1 MSTNQEYWDACLIR
15 AWRNHGRVQ
24 DALDMF
30 VSITGKAPSEF
41 ELKRIPR
48 VGSRT
53 FGPMRLFVAQRLE
66 RISAWLLKCGPE
78 HDKELLRKLS
88 GSKLDV
94 SERCMNLDH
103 GRQDAIK
110 ETIANGKRIEFTLKQ
125 IHIDKENA
133 ARFASL
139 AHGNK
144 PLRKATAGGVK

>member
-15 AWRNHGRVQ
+15 TWRNHGSVKE
-24 DALDMF
+24 ALTMYQ
-30 VSITGKAPSEF
+30 SITGIEAKDSN
-41 ELKRIPR
+41 LKRVP
-48 VGSRT
+48 VSKRT
-53 FGPMRLFVAQRLE
+53 YGPIREFVAQRLE

-144 PLRKATAGGVK
+144 LLRKATAGGVK